1 MYWMILWGIIHTKK
15 PVYIIISYVILLIKM
30 TEQQNHLAG
39 LLEQRRTLLNE
50 ITELNNQATAKREL
64 VLRALGAIEYLQQ
77 IGVTL
82 PEEGE
87 EAAPAEEAAVEPEV
101 VGEAPAEG

>member
-1 MYWMILWGIIHTKK
+1 
-15 PVYIIISYVILLIKM
+15 M
-30 TEQQNHLAG
+30 TEQQNHLAS
-39 LLEQRRTLLNE
+39 LLQQRQTLLDE
-50 ITELNNQATAKREL
+50 ITELNTQVAQKREL

-87 EAAPAEEAAVEPEV
+87 AGTSTEEAPAEEEAVEPEV
-101 VGEAPAEG
+101 VEEPVADNP